1 MTVVKSLLCLL
12 LSVALLAQD
21 KPAPKPTTVSDA
33 QPSTQEKSL
42 GEVAREAKQ
51 QAKTP
56 VSKVVNSDEPSQ
68 TTPGNQAS
76 TQEQN
81 SVVEHF
87 QEFASSHTQD
97 ETRTEL
103 QNWMHSELLKLLGN
117 QPGDANKSNEQLI
130 DKARKQS
137 PDADSARIEQLLQ
150 QVREAGLL
158 DAPSNQ
164 EAPPK

>member
-1 MTVVKSLLCLL
+1 M
-12 LSVALLAQD
+12 
-21 KPAPKPTTVSDA
+21 
-33 QPSTQEKSL
+33 
-42 GEVAREAKQ
+42 
-51 QAKTP
+51 
-56 VSKVVNSDEPSQ
+56 VNSDEPSE

-137 PDADSARIEQLLQ
+137 PDSDSARIDQLLQ